1 MVSCGAMVSS
11 SQLRVC
17 VCCGQCT
24 QTGPVTQ
31 FDLEGNRQLFAIES
45 VRLVCKSGAGTSILF
60 RTMVSQHDDCL
71 SESVAD
77 QVCPEL
83 IFITVTKL
91 VLGMRKDVHKCLAD
105 CGAAT
110 AMLSCALGIVITFWG

>member
-60 RTMVSQHDDCL
+60 RTMVSQHSFRECSRSGL
-71 SESVAD
+71 SGTHFHHCHEA
-77 QVCPEL
+77 
-83 IFITVTKL
+83 
-91 VLGMRKDVHKCLAD
+91 
-105 CGAAT
+105 
-110 AMLSCALGIVITFWG
+110 CARYEERCSQMPC